1 MDKESSLNWKEMKKD
16 DILEHQE
23 EGQKNKKLWIL
34 VILWIIVLLL
44 SSKLCLIV
52 QAKIIIL
59 SDMVHNV
66 LKKIFKTKTKSD
78 LFNRLYATDCWV
90 G

>member
-66 LKKIFKTKTKSD
+66 LKKIFKTSRYKIMCT
-78 LFNRLYATDCWV
+78 CI
-90 G
+90 